1 MKTAIVTGADK
12 KFIPG
17 VIAFYNS
24 LKANGNVTTDLVL
37 FAHGDSQDFSK
48 IPEEFRIIYNPD
60 PIKSPASKEWPEEI
74 PAMYSRVMIPRILSE
89 YDRVIWFDAD
99 TIILKDLNPLLNINM
114 EEKPVAATSPGAD
127 WQQKQF
133 QYMPFQF
140 QDPSRFPEMKD
151 IRSLQAGVLVYDI
164 KKWNE
169 LDLDKQVDDI
179 LLSNI
184 EFKYVVQG
192 VLGYLLKG
200 EFKLLDYIWNCP
212 VSWLSRYKIN
222 DIAVLH
228 FVGGAN
234 KNPWQTEM
242 MYNEVWRKYYG

>member
-12 KFIPG
+12 KFVPG

-24 LKANGNVTTDLVL
+24 LKAHGNVDADLVL
-37 FAHGDSQDFSK
+37 FAHGSSEDFGRV
-48 IPEEFRIIYNPD
+48 PEEFKIIYNPD
-60 PIKSPASKEWPEEI
+60 PVKSPISKEWPEEL
-74 PAMYSRVMIPRILSE
+74 PAMYSRVMIPRILSD

-99 TIILKDLNPLLNINM
+99 IIILKDLNPLLTIDM
-114 EEKPVAATSPGAD
+114 EGKPLAATSPGAD

-140 QDPSRFPEMKD
+140 QDPSGFPEMKD

-164 KKWNE
+164 KRWNE

-179 LLSNI
+179 LLSDI

-242 MYNEVWRKYYG
+242 RYNEVWKKYYG